1 MGRPGILASSVVA
14 LSLLGACAL
23 HPPPLA
29 AAEQPREPARVV
41 NVLADA
47 TAGQDQRFAGAFQ
60 EVESWIGKKAFP
72 GAALAIG
79 QHGNLVALK
88 SFGKMNYSKHAH
100 AMRRDAIF
108 DLASLTKV
116 IGTTTAAAMLY
127 DRKQLDLDAP
137 VIQYIPEFAGVES
150 HETIRVRHLLSH
162 SSGLNSGQVL
172 WKQASDRMG
181 IMKLVYA
188 LPLEWM
194 PGEKT
199 QYRDYNMIVMGE
211 IVYRITGQRLDEF
224 LAHNAFGPLGMK
236 HTRYNPPA
244 KWIGRIAPTEQ
255 DDALR
260 HRIVHGVVHDEN
272 AFLMGGVSG
281 HAGLFSSARDLSAI
295 AQMWLNG
302 GTYKRK
308 RILSEATVHLFM
320 ERQLLPAHTTRALG
334 WDTPAG
340 GSFPGALAS
349 PTAIIHTGFTGT
361 SIYIDPKRDAFIILL
376 TNRVHP
382 TRQNLLIDQARPAI
396 NTAILSIL
404 DRERP

>member
-1 MGRPGILASSVVA
+1 MRRPGIVASWVAA

-23 HPPPLA
+23 QQRPLA
-29 AAEQPREPARVV
+29 AAGQPREPARTVK
-41 NVLADA
+41 VLADA
-47 TAGQDQRFAGAFQ
+47 TAGQDRRFKAAFQ
-60 EVESWIGKKAFP
+60 EVDRWIGQKAFP
-72 GAALAIG
+72 GAVVAIG
-79 QHGNLVALK
+79 QHGKLVALK
-88 SFGKMNYSKHAH
+88 SFGKMDYSEQAH
-100 AMRRDAIF
+100 AVPKDALF

-116 IGTTTAAAMLY
+116 IATTTAAAILY

-137 VIQYIPEFAGVES
+137 VIQYIPEFAGVEG
-150 HETIRVRHLLSH
+150 HQKVLVRHLLSH
-162 SSGLNSGQVL
+162 SSGLNSRQVL
-172 WKQASDRMG
+172 WKQANDRPG
-181 IMKLVYA
+181 IMKLVYR
-188 LPLEWM
+188 LPLDST
-194 PGEKT
+194 PGEKA

-260 HRIVHGVVHDEN
+260 HQMVRGVVHDEN

-302 GTYKRK
+302 GVYKGK

-320 ERQLLPAHTTRALG
+320 ERRSSPAQTTRALG
-334 WDTPAG
+334 WDTPG
-340 GSFPGALAS
+340 KGLFPGELAS
-349 PTAIIHTGFTGT
+349 PAAIIHTGFTGT
-361 SIYIDPKRDAFIILL
+361 SIYIDPKRDAFLILL

-382 TRQNLLIDQARPAI
+382 TRENNLINQARPAI
-396 NTAILSIL
+396 HTAVLSIL
-404 DRERP
+404 DRE